1 MGALL
6 NTVMYNLRPIR
17 DPQLKYWSQLPDDLL
32 AMVFEHYT
40 LHTLPGSSPRYNL
53 RTRTPSDKR
62 RRP

>member
-32 AMVFEHYT
+32 AMVFEQ
-40 LHTLPGSSPRYNL
+40 HTLQGSTPRYNL

-62 RRP
+62 RRL

>member
-32 AMVFEHYT
+32 AMIFEHYT
-40 LHTLPGSSPRYNL
+40 LQGSTPRYNL
-53 RTRTPSDKR
+53 RTRTPSGKR

>member
-1 MGALL
+1 MGTLL

-17 DPQLKYWSQLPDDLL
+17 DPQLKYWSQLPDELL
-32 AMVFEHYT
+32 AMIFELY
-40 LHTLPGSSPRYNL
+40 TLPGSTQRYNL